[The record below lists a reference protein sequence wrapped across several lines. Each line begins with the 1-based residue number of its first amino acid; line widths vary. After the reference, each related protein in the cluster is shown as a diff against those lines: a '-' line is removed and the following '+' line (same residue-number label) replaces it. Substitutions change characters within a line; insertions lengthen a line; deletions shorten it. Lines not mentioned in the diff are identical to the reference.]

1 MIEAM
6 GRAALLAVAF
16 LLAGCEPAYTRI
28 STGKF
33 VLPRELSDCQFFDMY
48 DGNRN
53 VLVVRCPHSDA
64 SASHLSGKINH
75 RTVTVEE

>member
-1 MIEAM
+1 MREAM

-16 LLAGCEPAYTRI
+16 LLAGCEPATRI